1 MELDDRWLKVRV
13 HRILAAFAHKKR
25 KTARRPKGVLAE
37 VLRLFLTSDEACLHH
52 FTP

>member
-13 HRILAAFAHKKR
+13 HRILAAFAHKK
-25 KTARRPKGVLAE
+25 KEKRRPKGVLAE